1 MLNNARIYSARSI
14 YKYLKSECEEV
25 SLATIVKYIGY
36 LKEAYIIDEIS
47 KYSNKAKKELSY
59 VRKIYNADVCF
70 NSLRVNNNRYD
81 LDHNL
86 ENIVYNELIYMG
98 YTLLTFD
105 NKGKEIDF
113 IATKGNKQFFIQVA
127 YSVVN
132 EKAYEIEFKA
142 FSNLDNEHQKI
153 IITTDSIDYSS
164 STVKHIQFSDFLKM
178 SEL

>member
-1 MLNNARIYSARSI
+1 LLNNARIYSARSI
-14 YKYLKSECEEV
+14 YKYLKSECEEA

-47 KYSNKAKKELSY
+47 KYSNKAKKELAY
-59 VRKIYNADVCF
+59 VGKIYHMDVCF

-105 NKGKEIDF
+105 NKGKEIDLLLL
-113 IATKGNKQFFIQVA
+113 KGINIFL
-127 YSVVN
+127 
-132 EKAYEIEFKA
+132 FK
-142 FSNLDNEHQKI
+142 
-153 IITTDSIDYSS
+153 
-164 STVKHIQFSDFLKM
+164 
-178 SEL
+178 